1 MLAKI
6 VAGVVIVAFFTC
18 GCGSLKP
25 HVTAGYYIENSPES
39 KSTIVLG
46 SNNTQANAI
55 HSALPNSTAEGG
67 TAEAS
72 QAAATAKSSGLFVNN
87 TVGSRSAD
95 IDATAALE
103 TLRNVQSST
112 ASQNATRGDASPNT
126 TTQSPTT
133 TDSHEKTATPTV
145 NVGQQP

>member
-1 MLAKI
+1 MKKTLAI
-6 VAGVVIVAFFTC
+6 IAIAALAA
-18 GCGSLKP
+18 GCGSLRP
-25 HVTAGYYIENSPES
+25 AVTAGYYIENLPDS

-55 HSALPNSTAEGG
+55 HSALPTSTAEGS
-67 TAEAS
+67 T
-72 QAAATAKSSGLFVNN
+72 AAADQANQTARSSGLFVNN

-112 ASQNATRGDASPNT
+112 ASQSATRGDTSPNT
-126 TTQSPTT
+126 TTQTPTT
-133 TDSHEKTATPTV
+133 TDSHEKTSTPTV
-145 NVGQQP
+145 NVGQ

>member
-6 VAGVVIVAFFTC
+6 IAGVVIVAFFSC
-18 GCGSLKP
+18 GCRGLKP
-25 HVTAGYYIENSPES
+25 SVTAGYYIENLPES

-55 HSALPNSTAEGG
+55 HSALPTSTAETS
-67 TAEAS
+67 TAEADNAN
-72 QAAATAKSSGLFVNN
+72 QTARSSGLFVNN

-112 ASQNATRGDASPNT
+112 ASQSATRGDTSPNT
-126 TTQSPTT
+126 TTQTPTT
-133 TDSHEKTATPTV
+133 TDTHEKTTTPTV
-145 NVGQQP
+145 NVGQ